1 MHPKPFPKVFP
12 PEFPLELQN
21 VILTLLRDLC
31 VQHFPLAQQPTNN
44 GRPLLLHTHP
54 CDTLV
59 LRTYGATLSL
69 SKSTQSL
76 IAIPLGGLGEFGMN
90 MMALRLGDDIIVIDA
105 GMMFPESELLG
116 VDLVI
121 PDTTYLKQNRANVRA
136 IVLTHGHEDHIGA
149 LPYILRDLNVPVY
162 GTRFTLALVKKR
174 LAEANLLDSTTLR
187 EVMPGRLIEIGP
199 YEIEFIPVTHST
211 IDCVALAVRTP
222 LGVIIHTGDF
232 KIDQTPVGGAPFDL
246 HSFAR
251 YGNEGVLALFS
262 DSTNVERPGF
272 TPSER
277 AIVPRI
283 EELCRSAP
291 RRVILSCFASSIHR
305 IQQVID
311 IASRVGRKIAFVGR
325 SMVDNVEIA
334 HDLEYLRIPDGMV
347 VRPQDIRTFDPRRI
361 IILASGSQAEPMSS
375 LSRIAVDNHRF
386 VSVDESDTVILSARI
401 IPGNEKAIFRMLDH
415 MFRRRALVYYDNNA
429 GTIHVSGHA
438 SQEEQK
444 LVLQLVKPKYF
455 IPVHGEYRH
464 LFRHAALAHQ
474 LGCVSSEILLLENGQ
489 TIEFTEDGARRRD
502 PVTSGRVLV
511 DSGSLEEIEEVV
523 IRDRKHLSED
533 GVVVPIIAIDKRTG
547 RMETVPEIVTRGM
560 FSDNGTELMAG
571 ARDVILKTVEQ
582 SNAEEKGDWS
592 VIKEKIRVDLKRY
605 INKHT
610 SKRPLILPVIL
621 EV

>member
-1 MHPKPFPKVFP
+1 M
-12 PEFPLELQN
+12 
-21 VILTLLRDLC
+21 
-31 VQHFPLAQQPTNN
+31 
-44 GRPLLLHTHP
+44 
-54 CDTLV
+54 
-59 LRTYGATLSL
+59 
-69 SKSTQSL
+69 SKTSQSL
-76 IAIPLGGLGEFGMN
+76 TAIPLGGLGEFGMN
-90 MMALRLGDDIIVIDA
+90 MMALRFGEDILVIDA

-121 PDTTYLKQNRANVRA
+121 PDITYLKQNRAAVRA

-149 LPYILRDLNVPVY
+149 LPYILRDLNVPIY
-162 GTRFTLALVKKR
+162 GTRFTLALDKKR
-174 LAEANLLDSTTLR
+174 LEEAGLLQSTTLR
-187 EVMPGRLIEIGP
+187 EVLPGRMVEIGP
-199 YEIEFIPVTHST
+199 FEVEFIAVTHST

-222 LGVIIHTGDF
+222 VGVIIHTGDF
-232 KIDQTPVGGAPFDL
+232 KIDQTPVGGPPFDL
-246 HSFAR
+246 HAFAR

-311 IASRVGRKIAFVGR
+311 IASRVGRKVAFVGR

-334 HDLEYLRIPDGMV
+334 HSLECLRIPDGMV
-347 VRPQDIRTFDPRRI
+347 VRPQDIRGFDPKRI
-361 IILASGSQAEPMSS
+361 VILASGSQAEPMSS

-386 VSVDESDTVILSARI
+386 VSVDENDSVILSARI

-415 MFRRRALVYYDNNA
+415 MFRRRALVYYDNSA

-444 LVLQLVKPKYF
+444 LLLQLVKPKYF

-474 LGCVSSEILLLENGQ
+474 IGCVSGEILLLEDGK
-489 TIEFTEDGARRRD
+489 TIEFTEDGVHRRD
-502 PVTSGRVLV
+502 PVTAGRVCV

-533 GVVVPIIAIDKRTG
+533 GVVVSIIAIDKHTG
-547 RMETVPEIVTRGM
+547 KMESHPEIVTRGLM
-560 FSDNGTELMAG
+560 SDNGKDLIAG
-571 ARDVILKTVEQ
+571 AREVIMKTVEQ
-582 SNAEEKGDWS
+582 SNAEEKSDWG

>member
-1 MHPKPFPKVFP
+1 LRATK
-12 PEFPLELQN
+12 QT
-21 VILTLLRDLC
+21 LT
-31 VQHFPLAQQPTNN
+31 
-44 GRPLLLHTHP
+44 
-54 CDTLV
+54 
-59 LRTYGATLSL
+59 
-69 SKSTQSL
+69 
-76 IAIPLGGLGEFGMN
+76 AIPLGGLGEFGMN
-90 MMALRLGDDIIVIDA
+90 MMVLRFGDDFIVIDA

-121 PDTTYLKQNRANVRA
+121 PDISYLKQNRSHVRA

-149 LPYILRDLNVPVY
+149 LPYILRDLNVPIY

-174 LAEANLLDSTTLR
+174 LDEAGLLDSTTLR
-187 EVMPGRLIEIGP
+187 EVLPGKLVEIGP
-199 YEIEFIPVTHST
+199 FEIEFISVTHST
-211 IDCVALAVRTP
+211 LDCVALAIRTP

-232 KIDQTPVGGAPFDL
+232 KIDPTPVGGGPFDL
-246 HSFAR
+246 HAFAK

-311 IASRVGRKIAFVGR
+311 IAVRVGRKVAFVGR

-334 HDLEYLRIPDGMV
+334 HALELLRIPDLSV
-347 VRPQDIRTFDPRRI
+347 VRPQDIRGFDPKRLL
-361 IILASGSQAEPMSS
+361 ILASGSQAEPMSS
-375 LSRIAVDNHRF
+375 LSRIAVDSHRF
-386 VSVDESDTVILSARI
+386 VSVEENDSVILSSRI
-401 IPGNEKAIFRMLDH
+401 IPGNEKSIFRMLDH
-415 MFRRRALVYYDNNA
+415 MFRRRALVYYDNS
-429 GTIHVSGHA
+429 GGVIHVSGHA

-444 LVLQLVKPKYF
+444 LMLQLAKPKYF

-474 LGCVSSEILLLENGQ
+474 VGAVSEEILLIENGQ
-489 TIEFTEDGARRRD
+489 SVEFSEDGAFRRD
-502 PVTSGRVLV
+502 PVAAGRVLV

-533 GVVVPIIAIDKRTG
+533 GVVVPIIAIDKHTG
-547 RMETVPEIVTRGM
+547 KLESQPEIVTRGLM
-560 FSDNGTELMAG
+560 SDNGQELLVG
-571 ARDVILKTVEQ
+571 AREVLLRTVSE
-582 SNAEEKGDWS
+582 SNAEENSDWG

-605 INKHT
+605 INKQT

>member
-1 MHPKPFPKVFP
+1 MSK
-12 PEFPLELQN
+12 
-21 VILTLLRDLC
+21 T
-31 VQHFPLAQQPTNN
+31 T
-44 GRPLLLHTHP
+44 
-54 CDTLV
+54 
-59 LRTYGATLSL
+59 
-69 SKSTQSL
+69 SKSSHSL
-76 IAIPLGGLGEFGMN
+76 TAIPLGGLGEFGMN

-121 PDTTYLKQNRANVRA
+121 PDISYLKQNRSHVRA

-174 LAEANLLDSTTLR
+174 LDEAGLLESTTLR
-187 EVMPGRLIEIGP
+187 EVLPGRLVEIGP
-199 YEIEFIPVTHST
+199 YEIEFISVTHST
-211 IDCVALAVRTP
+211 VDCVALAIRTP

-232 KIDQTPVGGAPFDL
+232 KIDQTPVDGAPFDL
-246 HSFAR
+246 HTFAK
-251 YGNEGVLALFS
+251 YGSEGVLALFS

-291 RRVILSCFASSIHR
+291 RRVILSCFASSVHR

-311 IASRVGRKIAFVGR
+311 IASRVNRKVAFVGR

-334 HDLEYLRIPDGMV
+334 HSLELLRIPDGIV
-347 VRPQDIRTFDPRRI
+347 VRPQEIRSFDPRRI

-386 VSVDESDTVILSARI
+386 VSVDENDSVILSARI

-415 MFRRRALVYYDNNA
+415 MFRRRALVYYDNSA
-429 GTIHVSGHA
+429 GMIHVSGHG
-438 SQEEQK
+438 SQEEEK
-444 LVLQLVKPKYF
+444 LMLQLVKPKYF

-474 LGCVSSEILLLENGQ
+474 LGAVSEEILLVEDGQ
-489 TIEFTEDGARRRD
+489 SIEFTEGGARRRD
-502 PVTSGRVLV
+502 AVTAGRVLV

-533 GVVVPIIAIDKRTG
+533 GVVVPIIAIDKHTG
-547 RMETVPEIVTRGM
+547 KLESQPEIVTRGLM
-560 FSDNGTELMAG
+560 SDNGQELIVG
-571 ARDVILKTVEQ
+571 AREVLMKTVSE
-582 SNAEEKGDWS
+582 SSAEENSDWG

-605 INKHT
+605 ISKQT

-621 EV
+621 EI

>member
-1 MHPKPFPKVFP
+1 
-12 PEFPLELQN
+12 
-21 VILTLLRDLC
+21 
-31 VQHFPLAQQPTNN
+31 
-44 GRPLLLHTHP
+44 
-54 CDTLV
+54 
-59 LRTYGATLSL
+59 
-69 SKSTQSL
+69 
-76 IAIPLGGLGEFGMN
+76 MN
-90 MMALRLGDDIIVIDA
+90 MMVFRYGDDIIVVDA

-121 PDTTYLKQNRANVRA
+121 PDITYLKQNRHLVRA

-149 LPYILRDLNVPVY
+149 LPYILRDLNVPIY

-174 LAEANLLDSTTLR
+174 LEEAGLLDSATLR
-187 EVMPGRLIEIGP
+187 EVLPGRRIELGP
-199 YEIEFIPVTHST
+199 FEIEFISVTHST
-211 IDCVALAVRTP
+211 IDCVALAIRTP

-232 KIDQTPVGGAPFDL
+232 KIDQTPVDNVPFDL
-246 HSFAR
+246 HTFAR

-272 TPSER
+272 TASER
-277 AIVPRI
+277 TIVPRI
-283 EELCRSAP
+283 EELARSAP
-291 RRVILSCFASSIHR
+291 RRVVLSCFASSIHR

-311 IASRVGRKIAFVGR
+311 IAERVGRKIAFVGR
-325 SMVDNVEIA
+325 SMIDNVEIA
-334 HDLEYLRIPDGMV
+334 HNLDCLRIPDGMV
-347 VRPQDIRTFDPRRI
+347 VRPQDIRSFEPRKI

-386 VSVDESDTVILSARI
+386 VSVDENDTVILSARI

-415 MFRRRALVYYDNNA
+415 MFRRRALVYYDNSA

-444 LVLQLVKPKYF
+444 LILRLVKPRYF

-474 LGCVSSEILLLENGQ
+474 LGAVGEEILLMEDGKC
-489 TIEFTEDGARRRD
+489 IEFTEDGAFRRD
-502 PVTSGRVLV
+502 PVTAGRVLV
-511 DSGSLEEIEEVV
+511 DSGSLEEIEAIVV
-523 IRDRKHLSED
+523 RDRKHLSEE
-533 GVVVPIIAIDKRTG
+533 GVVIPIIAIDKHTG
-547 RMETVPEIVTRGM
+547 KLESAPEVVSRGLMSENNGELLAGAKEIVMKT
-560 FSDNGTELMAG
+560 FEL
-571 ARDVILKTVEQ
+571 
-582 SNAEEKGDWS
+582 SNLEERADWS

-605 INKHT
+605 ISKQT

>member
-1 MHPKPFPKVFP
+1 
-12 PEFPLELQN
+12 
-21 VILTLLRDLC
+21 
-31 VQHFPLAQQPTNN
+31 
-44 GRPLLLHTHP
+44 
-54 CDTLV
+54 
-59 LRTYGATLSL
+59 L
-69 SKSTQSL
+69 SKTSQSL
-76 IAIPLGGLGEFGMN
+76 TAVPLGGLGEFGMN
-90 MMALRLGDDIIVIDA
+90 MMALRLGDEIIVIDA

-121 PDTTYLKQNRANVRA
+121 PDITYLKQNRAHVRA

-174 LAEANLLDSTTLR
+174 LDEAGLLDSTTLR
-187 EVMPGRLIEIGP
+187 EVIPGRLVEIGP
-199 YEIEFIPVTHST
+199 FEIEFISVTHST
-211 IDCVALAVRTP
+211 VDCVALAIRTP
-222 LGVIIHTGDF
+222 LGVVIHTGDF

-246 HSFAR
+246 HSFAK
-251 YGNEGVLALFS
+251 YGAEGVLALFS

-311 IASRVGRKIAFVGR
+311 IASRVNRKIAFVGR

-334 HDLEYLRIPDGMV
+334 HSLELLRIPDGMV
-347 VRPQDIRTFDPRRI
+347 VRPQDIRGFDPKRI

-375 LSRIAVDNHRF
+375 LSRIAVDSHRF
-386 VSVDESDTVILSARI
+386 VSVDENDSVILSARI

-415 MFRRRALVYYDNNA
+415 MFRRRALVYYDNSA

-444 LVLQLVKPKYF
+444 LLLQLVKPKYF
-455 IPVHGEYRH
+455 IPIHGEYRH

-474 LGCVSSEILLLENGQ
+474 LGAVSNEILLVEDGRP
-489 TIEFTEDGARRRD
+489 IEFTEDGAHRRD
-502 PVTSGRVLV
+502 PVTAGRVCV
-511 DSGSLEEIEEVV
+511 DSGSLEEIEDVV

-533 GVVVPIIAIDKRTG
+533 GIVVPIIAIDKHTG
-547 RMETVPEIVTRGM
+547 KMESHPEIVTRGLM
-560 FSDNGTELMAG
+560 SDNGHELIAG
-571 ARDVILKTVEQ
+571 ARLVIMKTVEE
-582 SNAEEKGDWS
+582 SNAEEKSDWG

-605 INKHT
+605 INKQT

>member
-1 MHPKPFPKVFP
+1 MSKP
-12 PEFPLELQN
+12 
-21 VILTLLRDLC
+21 
-31 VQHFPLAQQPTNN
+31 
-44 GRPLLLHTHP
+44 
-54 CDTLV
+54 
-59 LRTYGATLSL
+59 S
-69 SKSTQSL
+69 QSL
-76 IAIPLGGLGEFGMN
+76 TAIPLGGLGEFGMN

-121 PDTTYLKQNRANVRA
+121 PDITYLKQNRAHVRA

-149 LPYILRDLNVPVY
+149 LPYILRELNVPVY

-174 LAEANLLDSTTLR
+174 LDEAGLLQSTTLR
-187 EVMPGRLIEIGP
+187 EVIPGGRLVEIGP
-199 YEIEFIPVTHST
+199 FEIEFIPVTHST

-246 HSFAR
+246 HAFAR
-251 YGNEGVLALFS
+251 YGHEGVLALFS

-272 TPSER
+272 TGSER
-277 AIVPRI
+277 NVVPRI

-311 IASRVGRKIAFVGR
+311 IAARVGRKVAFVGR
-325 SMVDNVEIA
+325 SMIDNVEIA
-334 HDLEYLRIPDGMV
+334 HSLEYLRIPDGMV
-347 VRPQDIRTFDPRRI
+347 VRPQDIRGFDPKRLV
-361 IILASGSQAEPMSS
+361 ILASGSQAEPMSS

-386 VSVDESDTVILSARI
+386 VSVDENDSVILSARI

-415 MFRRRALVYYDNNA
+415 MFRRRALVYYDNSA

-455 IPVHGEYRH
+455 IPIHGEYRH

-474 LGCVSSEILLLENGQ
+474 LGCVSGEILVLEDGH
-489 TIEFTEDGARRRD
+489 TLEFTEDGAFRRD
-502 PVTSGRVLV
+502 PVTAGRVCV

-533 GVVVPIIAIDKRTG
+533 GVVVPIIAIDKHTG
-547 RMETVPEIVTRGM
+547 RMESQPEIVTRGM
-560 FSDNGTELMAG
+560 FSDNGTEFIAG

-582 SNAEEKGDWS
+582 SNAEEKSDWS

-605 INKHT
+605 INKQT

>member
-1 MHPKPFPKVFP
+1 
-12 PEFPLELQN
+12 LNN
-21 VILTLLRDLC
+21 V
-31 VQHFPLAQQPTNN
+31 
-44 GRPLLLHTHP
+44 
-54 CDTLV
+54 
-59 LRTYGATLSL
+59 SL
-69 SKSTQSL
+69 NKSSQSL
-76 IAIPLGGLGEFGMN
+76 TVIPLGGLGEFGMN
-90 MMALRLGDDIIVIDA
+90 MMALRFGEDILVIDA

-121 PDTTYLKQNRANVRA
+121 PDITYLKQNRAHVRA

-174 LAEANLLDSTTLR
+174 LEEAGLLQSTTLR
-187 EVMPGRLIEIGP
+187 EVLPGRRIEIGP
-199 YEIEFIPVTHST
+199 YEVEFISVTHST
-211 IDCVALAVRTP
+211 IDCVALAIRTP
-222 LGVIIHTGDF
+222 VGVIIHTGDF
-232 KIDQTPVGGAPFDL
+232 KIDQTPVGGVPFDL
-246 HSFAR
+246 HAFAR

-311 IASRVGRKIAFVGR
+311 IASRVGRKVAFVGR

-334 HDLEYLRIPDGMV
+334 HSLECLRIPDGMV
-347 VRPQDIRTFDPRRI
+347 VRPQDIRGFDPKRI
-361 IILASGSQAEPMSS
+361 VILASGSQAEPMSS

-386 VSVDESDTVILSARI
+386 VSVDENDSVILSARI

-415 MFRRRALVYYDNNA
+415 MFRRRALVYYDNSA

-444 LVLQLVKPKYF
+444 LLLQLVKPKYF
-455 IPVHGEYRH
+455 IPIHGEYRH

-474 LGCVSSEILLLENGQ
+474 IGCVSGEILLLEDGK
-489 TIEFTEDGARRRD
+489 TIEFTEDGAHRSE
-502 PVTSGRVLV
+502 PVTAGRVCV

-533 GVVVPIIAIDKRTG
+533 GVVVSIIAIDKHTG
-547 RMETVPEIVTRGM
+547 KMESHPEIVTRGLM
-560 FSDNGTELMAG
+560 SDNGQELIAG
-571 ARDVILKTVEQ
+571 ARAVIINTVEQ
-582 SNAEEKGDWS
+582 SNAEEKSDWS

>member
-1 MHPKPFPKVFP
+1 LSK
-12 PEFPLELQN
+12 
-21 VILTLLRDLC
+21 
-31 VQHFPLAQQPTNN
+31 NN
-44 GRPLLLHTHP
+44 Q
-54 CDTLV
+54 TLV
-59 LRTYGATLSL
+59 
-69 SKSTQSL
+69 
-76 IAIPLGGLGEFGMN
+76 AIPLGGLGEFGMN
-90 MMALRLGDDIIVIDA
+90 MMVFRYGDDIIVVDA

-121 PDTTYLKQNRANVRA
+121 PDITYLKQNRHLVRA

-149 LPYILRDLNVPVY
+149 LPYILRDLNVPIY

-174 LAEANLLDSTTLR
+174 LEEAGLLDSATLR
-187 EVMPGRLIEIGP
+187 EVLPGRRIELGP
-199 YEIEFIPVTHST
+199 FEIEFISVTHST
-211 IDCVALAVRTP
+211 IDCVALAIRTP

-232 KIDQTPVGGAPFDL
+232 KIDQTPVDKVPFDL
-246 HSFAR
+246 HAFAR

-277 AIVPRI
+277 TIVPRI
-283 EELCRSAP
+283 EELARSAP
-291 RRVILSCFASSIHR
+291 RRVVLSCFASSIHR

-311 IASRVGRKIAFVGR
+311 IAERVGRKIAFVGR
-325 SMVDNVEIA
+325 SMIDNVEIA
-334 HDLEYLRIPDGMV
+334 HNLDCLRIPDGMV
-347 VRPQDIRTFDPRRI
+347 VRPQDIRSFEPRKI

-386 VSVDESDTVILSARI
+386 VSVDENDTVILSARI

-415 MFRRRALVYYDNNA
+415 MFRRRALVYYDNSA
-429 GTIHVSGHA
+429 GTIHVSGHG

-444 LVLQLVKPKYF
+444 LILRLVKPKYF

-474 LGCVSSEILLLENGQ
+474 LGAVSDEIMLLEDGKC
-489 TIEFTEDGARRRD
+489 IEFTEDGAFLRD
-502 PVTSGRVLV
+502 PVTAGRVLV
-511 DSGSLEEIEEVV
+511 DSGSLEEIEAIVV
-523 IRDRKHLSED
+523 RDRKHLSEE
-533 GVVVPIIAIDKRTG
+533 GVVIPIIAIDKHTG
-547 RMETVPEIVTRGM
+547 KLESAPEVVSRGLMSENNGELLDGAKEIVMKT
-560 FSDNGTELMAG
+560 FEL
-571 ARDVILKTVEQ
+571 
-582 SNAEEKGDWS
+582 SNLEERADWS

-605 INKHT
+605 ISKQT

>member
-1 MHPKPFPKVFP
+1 MRPKLPAYDT
-12 PEFPLELQN
+12 
-21 VILTLLRDLC
+21 ILCRI
-31 VQHFPLAQQPTNN
+31 N
-44 GRPLLLHTHP
+44 G
-54 CDTLV
+54 DN
-59 LRTYGATLSL
+59 LSL
-69 SKSTQSL
+69 SKTSQSL
-76 IAIPLGGLGEFGMN
+76 TAIPLGGLGEFGMN
-90 MMALRLGDDIIVIDA
+90 MMALRLGDNIIVIDA

-121 PDTTYLKQNRANVRA
+121 PDTTYLKQNRSLVKA

-174 LAEANLLDSTTLR
+174 LEEAGLLDSTTLR
-187 EVMPGRLIEIGP
+187 EVIPGRLVEIDP
-199 YEIEFIPVTHST
+199 FEIEFIPVTHST
-211 IDCVALAVRTP
+211 IDCVALAIRTP

-246 HSFAR
+246 HAFAR

-277 AIVPRI
+277 AVVPRL
-283 EELCRSAP
+283 EDLCRSAP
-291 RRVILSCFASSIHR
+291 RRVVLSCFASSIHR

-311 IASRVGRKIAFVGR
+311 VASRVGRKVAFVGR

-334 HDLEYLRIPDGMV
+334 HSLSYLRIPDGMV
-347 VRPQDIRTFDPRRI
+347 VRPQDIRSFDPKRL

-375 LSRIAVDNHRF
+375 MSRIAVDNHRF
-386 VSVDESDTVILSARI
+386 VSVDENDTVILSARI
-401 IPGNEKAIFRMLDH
+401 IPGNEKPIFRMLDN
-415 MFRRRALVYYDNNA
+415 MFRRRALVYYDNSG

-444 LVLQLVKPKYF
+444 LVLQLCKPKYF
-455 IPVHGEYRH
+455 IPVHGEFRH

-474 LGCVSSEILLLENGQ
+474 LGCVSGEILLLEDGQ
-489 TIEFTEDGARRRD
+489 TVEFTEEGAYRRD
-502 PVTSGRVLV
+502 PVTAGRVLV
-511 DSGSLEEIEEVV
+511 DSGSLEEIEEAVV
-523 IRDRKHLSED
+523 RDRKHLSED
-533 GVVVPIIAIDKRTG
+533 GVVVPIIAIDKHTG
-547 RMETVPEIVTRGM
+547 KMDMQPEIVTRGM

-571 ARDVILKTVEQ
+571 ARDIVLKTVEQ
-582 SNAEEKGDWS
+582 SNSEEKMDWT
-592 VIKEKIRVDLKRY
+592 VMKEKIRVDLKRY

>member
-1 MHPKPFPKVFP
+1 MSNP
-12 PEFPLELQN
+12 
-21 VILTLLRDLC
+21 
-31 VQHFPLAQQPTNN
+31 A
-44 GRPLLLHTHP
+44 
-54 CDTLV
+54 
-59 LRTYGATLSL
+59 
-69 SKSTQSL
+69 QSL
-76 IAIPLGGLGEFGMN
+76 TAIPLGGLGEFGMN
-90 MMALRLGDDIIVIDA
+90 MMALRVGDDIIVIDA

-121 PDTTYLKQNRANVRA
+121 PDITYLKQNRAHVRA

-174 LAEANLLDSTTLR
+174 LDEAGLLQSTTLR
-187 EVMPGRLIEIGP
+187 EVIPGGRLVEIGP
-199 YEIEFIPVTHST
+199 FEIEFIPVTHST

-246 HSFAR
+246 HAFAR
-251 YGNEGVLALFS
+251 YGHEGVLALFS

-272 TPSER
+272 TGSER
-277 AIVPRI
+277 NVVPRI

-311 IASRVGRKIAFVGR
+311 IAARVGRKVAFVGR

-334 HDLEYLRIPDGMV
+334 HSLEYLRIPDGMV
-347 VRPQDIRTFDPRRI
+347 VRPQDIRGFDPKRLV
-361 IILASGSQAEPMSS
+361 ILASGSQAEPMSS

-386 VSVDESDTVILSARI
+386 VSVDENDSVILSARI

-415 MFRRRALVYYDNNA
+415 MFRRRALVYYDNSA

-464 LFRHAALAHQ
+464 LFRHAALAYQ
-474 LGCVSSEILLLENGQ
+474 LGCVSGEILILEDGH
-489 TIEFTEDGARRRD
+489 TLEFTEDGAYRRD
-502 PVTSGRVLV
+502 PVTAGRVCV

-533 GVVVPIIAIDKRTG
+533 GVVVPIIAIDKHTG
-547 RMETVPEIVTRGM
+547 RMESQPEIVTRGM
-560 FSDNGTELMAG
+560 FSDNGTEFIAG
-571 ARDVILKTVEQ
+571 ARDVVLKTVEQ
-582 SNAEEKGDWS
+582 SNAEEKSDWS

-605 INKHT
+605 INKQT

>member
-1 MHPKPFPKVFP
+1 
-12 PEFPLELQN
+12 
-21 VILTLLRDLC
+21 
-31 VQHFPLAQQPTNN
+31 
-44 GRPLLLHTHP
+44 
-54 CDTLV
+54 
-59 LRTYGATLSL
+59 L
-69 SKSTQSL
+69 SKPSHSL
-76 IAIPLGGLGEFGMN
+76 TAIPLGGLGEFGMN

-121 PDTTYLKQNRANVRA
+121 PDITYLKQNRAHVRA
-136 IVLTHGHEDHIGA
+136 VVLTHGHEDHIGA

-174 LAEANLLDSTTLR
+174 LDEAGLLQSTTLR
-187 EVMPGRLIEIGP
+187 EVIPGGRLVEIGP
-199 YEIEFIPVTHST
+199 FEIEFIPVTHST
-211 IDCVALAVRTP
+211 IDCVALAIRTP

-246 HSFAR
+246 HAFAR
-251 YGNEGVLALFS
+251 YGHEGVLALFS

-272 TPSER
+272 TGSER
-277 AIVPRI
+277 NIVPRI

-311 IASRVGRKIAFVGR
+311 IAARVGRKVAFVGR

-334 HDLEYLRIPDGMV
+334 HSLEYLRIPDGMV
-347 VRPQDIRTFDPRRI
+347 VRPQDIRGFDPKRLV
-361 IILASGSQAEPMSS
+361 ILASGSQAEPMSS

-386 VSVDESDTVILSARI
+386 VSVDENDSVILSARI

-415 MFRRRALVYYDNNA
+415 MFRRRALVYYDNSG

-444 LVLQLVKPKYF
+444 LILQLVKPKYF

-464 LFRHAALAHQ
+464 LFRHAALAYQ
-474 LGCVSSEILLLENGQ
+474 LGSVSGEILLLEDGH
-489 TIEFTEDGARRRD
+489 TLEFTEDGAYRRD
-502 PVTSGRVLV
+502 PVTAGRVCV

-533 GVVVPIIAIDKRTG
+533 GVVVPIIAIDKHTG
-547 RMETVPEIVTRGM
+547 RMESQPEIVTRGM
-560 FSDNGTELMAG
+560 FSDNGTEFIAG
-571 ARDVILKTVEQ
+571 ARDVVLKTVEQ
-582 SNAEEKGDWS
+582 SNSEEKSDWS

-605 INKHT
+605 INKQT

>member
-1 MHPKPFPKVFP
+1 
-12 PEFPLELQN
+12 
-21 VILTLLRDLC
+21 
-31 VQHFPLAQQPTNN
+31 
-44 GRPLLLHTHP
+44 
-54 CDTLV
+54 
-59 LRTYGATLSL
+59 LSNPA
-69 SKSTQSL
+69 QSL
-76 IAIPLGGLGEFGMN
+76 TAIPLGGLGEFGMN
-90 MMALRLGDDIIVIDA
+90 MMALRVGDDILVIDA

-121 PDTTYLKQNRANVRA
+121 PDITYLKQNRAHVRA

-174 LAEANLLDSTTLR
+174 LDEAGLLQSTTLR
-187 EVMPGRLIEIGP
+187 EVIPGRLVEIGP
-199 YEIEFIPVTHST
+199 YEIEFLPVTHST

-232 KIDQTPVGGAPFDL
+232 KIDQTPVDGAPFDL

-251 YGNEGVLALFS
+251 YGQEGVLALFS

-272 TPSER
+272 TGSER

-283 EELCRSAP
+283 EELCRAAP

-311 IASRVGRKIAFVGR
+311 VAARVGRKVAFVGR

-334 HDLEYLRIPDGMV
+334 HSLSYLRIPDGMV
-347 VRPQDIRTFDPRRI
+347 VRPQDIRGFDPKRLV
-361 IILASGSQAEPMSS
+361 ILASGSQAEPMSS

-386 VSVDESDTVILSARI
+386 VSVDENDTVILSARI

-415 MFRRRALVYYDNNA
+415 MFRRRALVYYDNA
-429 GTIHVSGHA
+429 GGTIHVSGHG

-464 LFRHAALAHQ
+464 LFRHAALAYQ
-474 LGCVSSEILLLENGQ
+474 LGCVSGEILILEDGN
-489 TIEFTEDGARRRD
+489 TLEFTEQGAYRRD
-502 PVTSGRVLV
+502 PVTAGRVLV

-533 GVVVPIIAIDKRTG
+533 GVVVPIIAIDKHTG
-547 RMETVPEIVTRGM
+547 RMESSPEIVTRGL
-560 FSDNGTELMAG
+560 FSDNGNEFLAG

-582 SNAEEKGDWS
+582 SNAEEKSDWS

-605 INKHT
+605 INKQT

>member
-1 MHPKPFPKVFP
+1 MSKP
-12 PEFPLELQN
+12 
-21 VILTLLRDLC
+21 
-31 VQHFPLAQQPTNN
+31 A
-44 GRPLLLHTHP
+44 
-54 CDTLV
+54 
-59 LRTYGATLSL
+59 
-69 SKSTQSL
+69 QSL
-76 IAIPLGGLGEFGMN
+76 TAIPLGGLGEFGMN

-121 PDTTYLKQNRANVRA
+121 PDITYLKQNRAHVRA

-174 LAEANLLDSTTLR
+174 LDEAGLLKSTTLR
-187 EVMPGRLIEIGP
+187 EVIPGGRLVEIGP

-246 HSFAR
+246 HAFAR
-251 YGNEGVLALFS
+251 YGHEGVLALFS

-272 TPSER
+272 TGSER
-277 AIVPRI
+277 NVVPRI

-311 IASRVGRKIAFVGR
+311 IAARVGRKIAFVGR

-334 HDLEYLRIPDGMV
+334 HSLEYLRIPDGMV
-347 VRPQDIRTFDPRRI
+347 VRPQDIRGFDPKRLV
-361 IILASGSQAEPMSS
+361 ILASGSQAEPMSS

-386 VSVDESDTVILSARI
+386 VSVDENDSVILSARI

-415 MFRRRALVYYDNNA
+415 MFRRRALVYYDNSA

-464 LFRHAALAHQ
+464 LFRHAALAYQ
-474 LGCVSSEILLLENGQ
+474 LGCVTGEILVLEDGHAL
-489 TIEFTEDGARRRD
+489 EFTEDGAFRRD
-502 PVTSGRVLV
+502 PVTAGRVCV

-533 GVVVPIIAIDKRTG
+533 GVVVPIIAIDKHTG
-547 RMETVPEIVTRGM
+547 RMESQPEIVTRGM
-560 FSDNGTELMAG
+560 FSDNGTEFIAG
-571 ARDVILKTVEQ
+571 ARDVVLKTVEQ
-582 SNAEEKGDWS
+582 SNAEEKSDWS

-605 INKHT
+605 INKQT

>member
-1 MHPKPFPKVFP
+1 
-12 PEFPLELQN
+12 
-21 VILTLLRDLC
+21 
-31 VQHFPLAQQPTNN
+31 
-44 GRPLLLHTHP
+44 
-54 CDTLV
+54 
-59 LRTYGATLSL
+59 L
-69 SKSTQSL
+69 SKPLQSL
-76 IAIPLGGLGEFGMN
+76 FAIPLGGLGEFGMN
-90 MMALRLGDDIIVIDA
+90 MMALRYGDDIIVIDA

-116 VDLVI
+116 IDLVI
-121 PDTTYLKQNRANVRA
+121 PDITYLKQNRQLVRA

-174 LAEANLLDSTTLR
+174 LMEANLLDSTTLR
-187 EVMPGRLIEIGP
+187 EVIPGRRIEIGP

-222 LGVIIHTGDF
+222 AGVIIHTGDF
-232 KIDQTPVGGAPFDL
+232 KIDHTPVGGAGFDI
-246 HSFAR
+246 HTFAR

-262 DSTNVERPGF
+262 DSTNVERPGI

-283 EELCRSAP
+283 EELARSAP

-311 IASRVGRKIAFVGR
+311 IASRVGRKVAFVGR

-334 HDLEYLRIPDGMV
+334 HELEYLRIPDGMV
-347 VRPQDIRTFDPRRI
+347 VRSQDIRAFDPRKI

-386 VSVDESDTVILSARI
+386 VSVDENDTVILSSRI

-415 MFRRRALVYYDNNA
+415 MFRRRALVYYDNSA
-429 GTIHVSGHA
+429 GVIHVSGHA

-474 LGCVSSEILLLENGQ
+474 LGVVSGEILLVENGQ
-489 TIEFTEDGARRRD
+489 NIEFTEDGAFRRD
-502 PVTSGRVLV
+502 PVTAGRVLV

-523 IRDRKHLSED
+523 VRERKHLSED
-533 GVVVPIIAIDKRTG
+533 GVVVPIIAIDKHTG
-547 RMETVPEIVTRGM
+547 KLESQPEIVTRGFM
-560 FSDNGTELMAG
+560 SDNGSDLVTG
-571 ARDVILKTVEQ
+571 ARDIVLRTINT
-582 SNAEEKGDWS
+582 SNAEERADWS

-605 INKHT
+605 INKQT